1 MNLYNDIDA
10 LVSFLYVY
18 EVNSKEKLFKF
29 SAALF
34 VWGFR
39 SSVLWLIKKIF
50 TFDLLYKV
58 RALQENYTFDVYV
71 TKDERIKVLHFNP
84 WGAFNYIAVAVWLG
98 GIIAEY

>member
-34 VWGFR
+34 V
-39 SSVLWLIKKIF
+39 
-50 TFDLLYKV
+50 
-58 RALQENYTFDVYV
+58 
-71 TKDERIKVLHFNP
+71 
-84 WGAFNYIAVAVWLG
+84 
-98 GIIAEY
+98 